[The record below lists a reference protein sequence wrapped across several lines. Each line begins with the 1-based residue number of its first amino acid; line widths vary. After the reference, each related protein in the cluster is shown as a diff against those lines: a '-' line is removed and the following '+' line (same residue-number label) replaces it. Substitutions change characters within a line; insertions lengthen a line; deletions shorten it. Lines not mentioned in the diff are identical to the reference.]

1 MNKLNMISAILKF
14 INGRNKSR
22 EDLEDII
29 NYTTDPA
36 KTEGGNL
43 VRTLGCSRSD
53 PLRDIENNK
62 MAWHKEGKQYEHF
75 VLAFPPNGNQ
85 HSAEEILRIT
95 SEIVDTVYPEYM
107 AVISVHTDS
116 LILHAH
122 VVLDAL
128 NAVTG
133 KKFSQG
139 TGDLNRVKQK
149 TNSMLQAAGFEIIRM
164 SANDFV
170 DHTDYSHVKGF
181 DFLELDES
189 AFITEQ
195 DMKSIDYDDKMI
207 NDRYYDDIWDGCM
220 WPASYHSY
228 SEGGYN
234 MSTTMQ
240 ESFNAP
246 TPQQVEETELALTET
261 TVPTVTSS
269 PCYPNTSVVTGPT
282 FRIKGNAHSDF
293 TGLSELAAQT
303 TAFAQE
309 HQLKAA
315 NLALAM
321 QTKAQESGHPTNV
334 AVIAGPI
341 FDIDLCGGDNSPQL
355 YYGDDGEPYYE

>member
-1 MNKLNMISAILKF
+1 
-14 INGRNKSR
+14 
-22 EDLEDII
+22 
-29 NYTTDPA
+29 
-36 KTEGGNL
+36 
-43 VRTLGCSRSD
+43 
-53 PLRDIENNK
+53 
-62 MAWHKEGKQYEHF
+62 
-75 VLAFPPNGNQ
+75 
-85 HSAEEILRIT
+85 
-95 SEIVDTVYPEYM
+95 
-107 AVISVHTDS
+107 
-116 LILHAH
+116 
-122 VVLDAL
+122 
-128 NAVTG
+128 
-133 KKFSQG
+133 
-139 TGDLNRVKQK
+139 
-149 TNSMLQAAGFEIIRM
+149 
-164 SANDFV
+164 
-170 DHTDYSHVKGF
+170 
-181 DFLELDES
+181 
-189 AFITEQ
+189 
-195 DMKSIDYDDKMI
+195 
-207 NDRYYDDIWDGCM
+207 
-220 WPASYHSY
+220 
-228 SEGGYN
+228 

-355 YYGDDGEPYYE
+355 YYGDDGKPYYE